1 MTTNDAGPT
10 MSLLDLGIIAPG
22 QNGEQ
27 VLGRTLRLA
36 ALADRLGYER
46 LWLSEHHEAHFAWA
60 GPEVMLAT
68 LAQATSRIGLGAAAV
83 LLPLYSPLQV
93 AESYRSL
100 AAVSNGRVALGVC
113 GGVPADPVAL
123 EALLGRNEEPAVA
136 SRAFA
141 AKLQALVRYLDG
153 DFPPGHRFA
162 AGATPCHAPRPPLWI
177 MGSGPGTA
185 ELAAVSDANYAYS
198 MFHRASGQ
206 DAAVPAA
213 YRERARQRGREGEVL
228 VALSCVCADSEAA
241 AQRQRSQVEAWIGA
255 TMRVNIAGTP
265 QSCHEQLLAACDTYG
280 ARGVIVFHMWH
291 LEEPRRDAL
300 VALAQLWGL
309 APSGSEAAHG

>member
-1 MTTNDAGPT
+1 MTTPDAGPT

-22 QNGEQ
+22 QNGAQ
-27 VLGRTLRLA
+27 VLQQTLRLA
-36 ALADRLGYER
+36 ALADRLGYDR

-68 LAQATSRIGLGAAAV
+68 LAQATTRIGLGSAAV

-93 AESYRSL
+93 AECYRSL
-100 AAVSNGRVALGVC
+100 AAVSGGRVALGVC

-141 AKLQALVRYLDG
+141 ARLEALVRYLDG
-153 DFPPGHRFA
+153 DFPAGHRFA
-162 AGATPCHAPRPPLWI
+162 AGATPCHAQRPPLWI

-185 ELAAVSDANYAYS
+185 ELAAVSGANYAYS

-206 DAAVPAA
+206 DAAIPAA
-213 YRERARQRGREGEVL
+213 YRQRARQRGREGEVL
-228 VALSCVCADSEAA
+228 VALSCVCADTDAA

-265 QSCHEQLLAACDTYG
+265 RACHDQLMAACETYG
-280 ARGVIVFHMWH
+280 AQGVIVFHMWH
-291 LEEPRRDAL
+291 LEERRRDAL
-300 VALAQLWGL
+300 VALAELSGL
-309 APSGSEAAHG
+309 AAAGGEGAHG